1 MSAKSGKPNPPSSIR
16 IPSSSLQDYTPSNK
30 LVVVEGCD
38 LQLFALITS
47 KMHMAWTKF
56 VGGRLE
62 SRYQYSPGIN
72 YNPFLWPHATAAQE
86 KKLADLAQAVLD
98 ARATH
103 PGATLANLYDP
114 DIMPTNLRKAHR
126 ALDAAVDKLYQSAPF
141 GSDRE
146 RVEHLFGLY
155 EKLVAPLSAVAAK
168 PKRAGRRTVPA

>member
-1 MSAKSGKPNPPSSIR
+1 
-16 IPSSSLQDYTPSNK
+16 
-30 LVVVEGCD
+30 

-62 SRYQYSPGIN
+62 SRYQYSLGIN

-98 ARATH
+98 ARAAH